1 MTRQRAASLET
12 GDDTMPANLTFT
24 IPNGNA
30 RGPQR
35 WNVCIKSGRATWF
48 IDGTMYGHGKAKESV
63 VHHFDSLLPNLF
75 ASEHRVALVG
85 FVASA

>member
-1 MTRQRAASLET
+1 
-12 GDDTMPANLTFT
+12 MPANLTFT

-35 WNVCIKSGRATWF
+35 WNVFIKSGRATWF
-48 IDGTMYGHGKAKESV
+48 IDGTMYGHNKAKESV
-63 VHHFDSLLPNLF
+63 VHHFDALLSNLL
-75 ASEHRVALVG
+75 ASEHRAALTG